1 MRNLLLISTS
11 ALFLAACGGSD
22 SAEEPAPAAK
32 APAATAKAGAGNRVE
47 IKAFQFKPDPLEVK
61 VGDEVTFVNLDST
74 VHDVTSKQ
82 LGVSEDLDGKDAETT
97 ITFDKAGTFKYVCT
111 RHSGPGMRGQ
121 VVVR

>member
-22 SAEEPAPAAK
+22 SAEEPATAAKPAA
-32 APAATAKAGAGNRVE
+32 AAKTDAGNRVE

-61 VGDEVTFVNLDST
+61 VGDKVTFVNLDAT

-82 LGVSEDLDGKDAETT
+82 LGVSEDLDGKNAETT